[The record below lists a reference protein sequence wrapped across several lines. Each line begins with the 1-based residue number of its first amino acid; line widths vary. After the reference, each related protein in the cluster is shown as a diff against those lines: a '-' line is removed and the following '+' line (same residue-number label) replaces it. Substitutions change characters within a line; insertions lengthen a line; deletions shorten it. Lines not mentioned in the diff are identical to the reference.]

1 MPAPFVY
8 DHRFHAGNVGDVFK
22 HVAWLALLERTRGAG
37 PRTIVDTHAGRG
49 AYPLASTGEWTEALG
64 ALLEALDRG
73 DVPPAEIAR
82 FVEAARRHAAPRA
95 YPGSPLLAAD
105 VLELEDVLHVAEAEA
120 DARRVLEGTL
130 RGRARGVHEDGLAL
144 LADPIVRASPRPIVL
159 IDPPFADRAEWTTV
173 PDALADA
180 ALARPDGCFVLW
192 YPVKSY
198 ARPNAMIEHLRRRG
212 LAHVVV
218 ELLTAPLELKKNR
231 LNGSGLLFVRPP
243 EGLVPAIAAAAS
255 WLGPRLSVRD
265 GWFSV
270 RVQGA

>member
-22 HVAWLALLERTRGAG
+22 HVAWLALLDRTRGAA
-37 PRTIVDTHAGRG
+37 RVVFDTHAGRG

-64 ALLEALDRG
+64 ALLAALERG
-73 DVPPAEIAR
+73 DAAPVEITR
-82 FVEAARRHAAPRA
+82 LVEAARRHGAPRA

-105 VLELEDVLHVAEAEA
+105 ALEPDDVLHVAESDA

-144 LADPIVRASPRPIVL
+144 LRGPLVREAARPIVL
-159 IDPPFADRAEWTTV
+159 VDPPFADRAEWTSV

-180 ALARPDGCFVLW
+180 ALARPDGTFALW

-243 EGLVPAIAAAAS
+243 EGLVPALAAAAS